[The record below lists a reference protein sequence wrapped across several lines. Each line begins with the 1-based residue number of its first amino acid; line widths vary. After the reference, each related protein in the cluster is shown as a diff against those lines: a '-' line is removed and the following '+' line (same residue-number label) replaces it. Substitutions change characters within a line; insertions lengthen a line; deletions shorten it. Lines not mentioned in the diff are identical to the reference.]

1 MRSWVPPRRRTV
13 GDKVAETSAVT
24 GDEPI
29 ERIDER
35 GRTED
40 LQQPAEPE
48 CQPELDEERHASAP
62 IARQRRPVAKDEPPA
77 LTARLL
83 GDGVEQTGGLVV
95 GQRQQRKAFVS
106 VELGND
112 PRCTAAESSPAR
124 VQHHRARQH
133 VDGRGS
139 AAWRVHLDRLRGGY
153 SVRVSALRRAA
164 TT

>member
-1 MRSWVPPRRRTV
+1 
-13 GDKVAETSAVT
+13 VT

-29 ERIDER
+29 EGIDEQR
-35 GRTED
+35 RMED
-40 LQQPAEPE
+40 LQQAAEPA
-48 CQPELDEERHASAP
+48 CQAELDEERHASAP

-77 LTARLL
+77 LTARLI
-83 GDGVEQTGGLVV
+83 GDGMEQTDGLVV